1 MISLFKLHMI
11 HRCWR
16 YRYKSEVAS
25 IEFLLNAGLEGKT
38 LLDIGANK
46 GVYSIFMSRVAG
58 PDGRVIGFEPQPE
71 LGPHLQRVKEEFG
84 LDNFEI
90 VECGLSSS
98 PGELIMRRSE
108 PGSGRASV
116 NPLNESGGSEELTIQ
131 VTTLD
136 QYFADNS
143 CDPISFIK
151 CDVEDHEYE
160 VFLGGSE
167 LLSRDMP
174 TLLFEVHEQ
183 EAQKGEIFSYL
194 TEMGYEGYFFHVT
207 PQDHASLFHKGRGTY
222 VSYAEWPEYEYC
234 RPGLKYRNY
243 AFMAKDKAP
252 CTPL

>member
-1 MISLFKLHMI
+1 MISLFKLHMM

-25 IEFLLNAGLEGKT
+25 IEFVLNAGLEGKT
-38 LLDIGANK
+38 LLDIRANK
-46 GVYSIFMSRVAG
+46 GVYSIFMSRAAG

-71 LGPHLQRVKEEFG
+71 LGPHLQRVKENFG

-108 PGSGRASV
+108 PGSGQASV
-116 NPLNESGGSEELTIQ
+116 NPLRESDRSEERVIQ

-136 QYFADNS
+136 QYFAGNS
-143 CDPISFIK
+143 YDPISFIK

-183 EAQKGEIFSYL
+183 EAEKGKIFSYL
-194 TEMGYEGYFFHVT
+194 SELSSEGSFFHVT
-207 PQDHASLFHKGRGTY
+207 PQDHASLLHKGRGKY

-234 RPGLKYRNY
+234 HPDLKFRNY
-243 AFMAKDKAP
+243 IFMAKGK
-252 CTPL
+252 TPRTLA